1 MLPDSDAEKSIM
13 SKTLSQHEYNPHLR
27 KLKESFYLSEK
38 AIKFSIAREIKR
50 AESFSLG
57 VHVLMG
63 FLLLTTYHVIV
74 KSINRHLNLHPL
86 PLRFRM
92 ASYFVFGFCHLLV
105 YFSMKSKYDVMF
117 ELQLDDDV
125 ARINSDFADGGI
137 EYYEKE
143 QQRHLAYRALLPKK
157 KGEKKYNRNGD
168 IIPYLIFS
176 RGLSEKDRIK
186 KCKDIRNLH
195 DAGLQ

>member
-1 MLPDSDAEKSIM
+1 MT
-13 SKTLSQHEYNPHLR
+13 KTLSQHEYNPHLR
-27 KLKESFYLSEK
+27 KLKESFSLSEK

-57 VHVLMG
+57 IHVLMSF
-63 FLLLTTYHVIV
+63 FLVTTYHVIV
-74 KSINRHLNLHPL
+74 KTINRHLGLHPL
-86 PLRFRM
+86 PLKFRM
-92 ASYFVFGFCHLLV
+92 ANYFVFGFCHLLI

-117 ELQLDDDV
+117 ELRLDDEV
-125 ARINSDFADGGI
+125 ARISSDFADGGI

-176 RGLSEKDRIK
+176 RGLSANDRIK

-195 DAGLQ
+195 DAGSIY

>member
-1 MLPDSDAEKSIM
+1 MLPDSESDKAIM
-13 SKTLSQHEYNPHLR
+13 TKTLSEYNPHVR
-27 KLKESFYLSEK
+27 KLKDSFVLSEK

-50 AESFSLG
+50 AESFILG
-57 VHVLMG
+57 VHLLMSW
-63 FLLLTTYHVIV
+63 FLLTTYHVIV
-74 KSINRHLNLHPL
+74 KTINHHLNLHPL

-92 ASYFVFGFCHLLV
+92 FSYFLVGSCHLLV
-105 YFSMKSKYDVMF
+105 YFSMKSKSDVMF
-117 ELQLDDDV
+117 ELQLDDEV

-143 QQRHLAYRALLPKK
+143 QQRHLAYRALLPKN
-157 KGEKKYNRNGD
+157 KGEKKFNRNGD

-176 RGLSEKDRIK
+176 GLSEKDRIK